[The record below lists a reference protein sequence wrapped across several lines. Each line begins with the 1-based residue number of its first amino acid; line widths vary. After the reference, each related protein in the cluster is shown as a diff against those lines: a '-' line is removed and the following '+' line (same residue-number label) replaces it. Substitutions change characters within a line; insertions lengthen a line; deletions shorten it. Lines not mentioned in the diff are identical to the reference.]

1 MSVSV
6 ENFVKAI
13 YKQNKLTGND
23 TRLSTLAGI
32 LDISNAAAT
41 DMARS
46 LAAKNLVNYTKYKPL
61 TLAKK
66 GNELALNV
74 IRKHRL
80 WESFLYQTLKLS
92 LHEIHIEAEQLE
104 HSTSDFLANEIEK
117 YLGNPTLDPHGD
129 PIPAYNGQME
139 TDQTQIKLSETKTE
153 QNYQISR
160 LLGSGKDFFDF
171 CNSNGIQ
178 IGSSVWVEQL
188 YISNKMTEIKIDHK
202 TILLHEDF
210 TNLIFVKPIN

>member
-61 TLAKK
+61 TLAEK

-80 WESFLYQTLKLS
+80 WESFLYQTLNLS
-92 LHEIHIEAEQLE
+92 LHEIHTEAEQLE

-129 PIPAYNGQME
+129 PIPTFNGQME
-139 TDQTQIKLSETKTE
+139 TDQTQKRLSETKTE
-153 QNYQISR
+153 QTYQISR
-160 LLGSGKDFFDF
+160 LSGSGKEFFDF
-171 CNSNGIQ
+171 CNSSGIK
-178 IGSSVWVEQL
+178 IGSSVWVEQQ
-188 YISNKMTEIKIDHK
+188 YISNKMTEIIINQK

-210 TNLIFVKPIN
+210 TNLIFVKPVN